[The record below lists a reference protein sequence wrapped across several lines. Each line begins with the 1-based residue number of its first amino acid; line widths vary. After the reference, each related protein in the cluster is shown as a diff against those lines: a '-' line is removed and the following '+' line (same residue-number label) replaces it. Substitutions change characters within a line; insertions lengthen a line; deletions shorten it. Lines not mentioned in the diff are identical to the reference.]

1 MNRTALRFTA
11 LTFTA
16 LSLTALSLGLVL
28 VPAAQAAPKPGVSP
42 TLYQGQTPAQATTA
56 LLDFARTQAAKEGTW
71 ERIAV
76 GRVFYLTG
84 KKAEGQEIFD
94 GVLNGKK
101 VDSSDRVRIA
111 RVYAE
116 ANEWDKAKPLFDRVI
131 ADSPKDEDW
140 HAEVGA
146 FYLLNGDRAT
156 AEKLFARSFEL
167 DPASFRNALRVAG
180 AYAGLAPKE

>member
-1 MNRTALRFTA
+1 MNRTALTPTA
-11 LTFTA
+11 LT
-16 LSLTALSLGLVL
+16 LGLVLVL
-28 VPAAQAAPKPGVSP
+28 VPAAQAAPKPGVPP
-42 TLYQGQTPAQATTA
+42 TLYQGQTPAQATAA
-56 LLDFARTQAAKEGTW
+56 LLDFARDQVAKEGTW

-84 KKAEGQEIFD
+84 KKAEGQELFD

-101 VDSSDRVRIA
+101 VESSDRVRIA

-140 HAEVGA
+140 HAEIGA